1 MEKILPNL
9 IKKPFFAIVILSI
22 LFVNG
27 CKKDNPEV
35 FSSRLTKD
43 FNGDVVQ
50 EWNNL
55 FLDLERYAQGF
66 RPCPAPR
73 ALAYIGLACYE
84 ACVIDMP
91 AFKSL
96 RFNYPGLTVPTQEPL
111 VDYHYP
117 TVVNAIYSKLLTHFM
132 GNVNGIPA
140 DKFAKISA
148 LSNKLKNEY
157 KDDAS
162 AESIIKSDEYGIKVA
177 DAFFEYAKT
186 DAVGHDYHLNP
197 FKNTVSKYTN
207 STKPGRFV
215 PTNAS
220 GIGMFPD
227 YGYAR
232 TFVINEGDKLI
243 PAPIPH
249 SEEVNSQYYVQ
260 AAEVYA
266 AVNNPT
272 PDQRW
277 LAFFWSDDLTGLTFS
292 PPSRW
297 LAIANQVYELENV
310 DLETAVYANAKLCIA
325 LNDCVVACWYSKYF
339 YDVER
344 PVDYI
349 KKVMRSSWQPAL
361 YNPLTK
367 ETGISPNFPAYPSG
381 HSTMGGAA
389 AEVLTD
395 IFGNYFPMTDRCHEG
410 REDFEGGKPRQ
421 FNSFYEMANENA
433 ISRVPLGVHFRMGCE
448 QGVNLGIRV
457 GRKVNQFSWKKG

>member
-55 FLDLERYAQGF
+55 FLDLERYAAGF

-132 GNVNGIPA
+132 GNVKGIPA

-148 LSNKLKNEY
+148 LYNKLKNEY

-207 STKPGRFV
+207 STKPGRFI

-243 PAPIPH
+243 PAPIPY

-325 LNDCVVACWYSKYF
+325 LNDCVVACWYSKFF

-433 ISRVPLGVHFRMGCE
+433 ISRVPLGVHFRMDCE

>member
-1 MEKILPNL
+1 MKKLLPNL
-9 IKKPFFAIVILSI
+9 INKPLFLIVFLSI

-35 FSSRLTKD
+35 FTSRLTKD
-43 FNGDVVQ
+43 FNGEVIQ

-73 ALAYIGLACYE
+73 ALAYIALACYE

-91 AFKSL
+91 AYKSL
-96 RFNYPGLTVPTQEPL
+96 RFNYPGLSLPTQEPL

-117 TVVNAIYSKLLTHFM
+117 TVVNAIYSKLLTNFM

-148 LSNKLKNEY
+148 LYNKLKNDY

-162 AESIIKSDEYGIKVA
+162 AESIIKSDEYGIKIAEAV
-177 DAFFEYAKT
+177 FEYAKT
-186 DAVGHDYHLNP
+186 DAVGHNYHLNP
-197 FKNTVSKYTN
+197 FKNTVSKYTT
-207 STKPGRFV
+207 SPKPGRFS

-220 GIGMFPD
+220 GPGMFPD
-227 YGYAR
+227 FGYAR

-243 PAPIPH
+243 PAPIPY

-266 AVNNPT
+266 TVNNPT

-349 KKVMRSSWQPAL
+349 RKMMRSSWQPAL

-410 REDFEGGKPRQ
+410 REDFEGRKPRQ

-433 ISRVPLGVHFRMGCE
+433 ISRIPLGVHFRMDCE